1 MSDINQRL
9 LAPRIERFC
18 VEFMKDGCAGAASR
32 RAGYSE
38 RTARQQ
44 GSRLLQQP
52 AVAERLREHRER
64 VQAKQAQVVDQI
76 RLDGEHT
83 RRVLAQLCYFDAREF
98 VHSDGTPKALHELSE
113 SQAHAIERIEVSER
127 WEGEGDDRR
136 KVVTTRVRF
145 ANRLAALDKA
155 ARILGLYRPH
165 NHPRRDFR
173 ELTDA
178 QLRQRAQELLGG
190 TLDEL
195 PMD

>member
-1 MSDINQRL
+1 MSDTNQRL

-18 VEFMKDGCAGAASR
+18 LEFMKDGCAGAASR

-76 RLDGEHT
+76 RLDGERT

-113 SQAHAIERIEVSER
+113 SQAHAVERIEVSER
-127 WEGEGDDRR
+127 LEGAGDDRR

-145 ANRLAALDKA
+145 ANRLAALDMA
-155 ARILGLYRPH
+155 ARILGLYATH
-165 NHPRRDFR
+165 NNPRR
-173 ELTDA
+173 ELSKLTDE
-178 QLRQRAQELLGG
+178 QLRQRVVALVEG
-190 TLDEL
+190 TPDDALKE
-195 PMD
+195 